1 MFATM
6 CRFVRWTQSR
16 GRSAVPETFLR
27 TALDTWAAGGSVVLT
42 RGVPDDHTLTRRMAA
57 EHVTAAWPTR

>member
-1 MFATM
+1 VVAAGADRTHLLDPD
-6 CRFVRWTQSR
+6 
-16 GRSAVPETFLR
+16 PETFLR